1 MGRGRVTQNLSY
13 VRVQFNCRYIF
24 RVFHEMA
31 ARCTGYKVY
40 TLLMNVD
47 YIPILKE
54 YIFPAWVEFMFH
66 LIIAVILAYVIVWV
80 AWKKHYTRKQLIR
93 FTIVVNII
101 IAIALYP
108 TTALSDRTPALFSF
122 PSFGLWLV
130 AHIAYGIV
138 LGVLLA
144 RLLPLRLNEGDIKKQ

>member
-1 MGRGRVTQNLSY
+1 MLRK
-13 VRVQFNCRYIF
+13 IF
-24 RVFHEMA
+24 YTFVYSLIAGIFLGFFMKWLQDV
-31 ARCTGYKVY
+31 TGYKVY

-54 YIFPAWVEFMFH
+54 YTFPAWIEFTFH
-66 LIIAVILAYVIVWV
+66 LIVAVILAYAIVWV
-80 AWKKHYTRKQLIR
+80 AWKKHYTRKRLIQ

-101 IAIALYP
+101 IAIVLYP
-108 TTALSDRTPALFSF
+108 TTALSNRTPALFSF

-138 LGVLLA
+138 LGILLA
-144 RLLPLRLNEGDIKKQ
+144 RLLPEGHSKKTVKTR

>member
-1 MGRGRVTQNLSY
+1 MSRK
-13 VRVQFNCRYIF
+13 IF
-24 RVFHEMA
+24 YTLVYSLIAGIFLGLFMKWLQDV
-31 ARCTGYKVY
+31 TGYKVY

-54 YIFPAWVEFMFH
+54 YIFPAWIEFTFH
-66 LIIAVILAYVIVWV
+66 LIIAVILAYAIVWV

>member
-1 MGRGRVTQNLSY
+1 M
-13 VRVQFNCRYIF
+13 VRKIF
-24 RVFHEMA
+24 HTFVYSLIAGVFLGFFMKWMQDV
-31 ARCTGYKVY
+31 TGYKVY

-54 YIFPAWVEFMFH
+54 YIFPAWVEFMFR
-66 LIIAVILAYVIVWV
+66 LIIAVMLAYVILWI
-80 AWKKHYTRKQLIR
+80 AWKKHYTRKRLIR
-93 FTIVVNII
+93 FTIVVNSI

-108 TTALSDRTPALFSF
+108 TTALSERTPALFSF

-138 LGVLLA
+138 LGALLA
-144 RLLPLRLNEGDIKKQ
+144 RLLPLRLNEGAIKKQ

>member
-1 MGRGRVTQNLSY
+1 MSRK
-13 VRVQFNCRYIF
+13 IF
-24 RVFHEMA
+24 YTLVYSLIAGIFLGLFMKWLQDV
-31 ARCTGYKVY
+31 TGYKVY

-66 LIIAVILAYVIVWV
+66 LIIAVILAYVIVGV

-93 FTIVVNII
+93 FTILVNII

-108 TTALSDRTPALFSF
+108 TTALSDRTPALYSF

>member
-1 MGRGRVTQNLSY
+1 MSRK
-13 VRVQFNCRYIF
+13 IF
-24 RVFHEMA
+24 YTLVYSLIAGIFLGLFMKWLQDV
-31 ARCTGYKVY
+31 TGYKVY

-54 YIFPAWVEFMFH
+54 YIFPEWIEFTFH
-66 LIIAVILAYVIVWV
+66 LIIAVILAYAIVWV

-93 FTIVVNII
+93 FTIVVNIT

-108 TTALSDRTPALFSF
+108 TTALSDRTPALYSF

-144 RLLPLRLNEGDIKKQ
+144 RLLPLRLNERDIKKQ

>member
-1 MGRGRVTQNLSY
+1 MSRK
-13 VRVQFNCRYIF
+13 IF
-24 RVFHEMA
+24 YTLVYSLIAGIFLGLFMKWLQDV
-31 ARCTGYKVY
+31 TGYKVY

-54 YIFPAWVEFMFH
+54 YIFPAWIEFTFH
-66 LIIAVILAYVIVWV
+66 LIIAVILAYAIVWV

-93 FTIVVNII
+93 FTIVVNIT

-108 TTALSDRTPALFSF
+108 TTALSDRTPALYSF

-144 RLLPLRLNEGDIKKQ
+144 RLLPLRLNERDIKKQ

>member
-1 MGRGRVTQNLSY
+1 MSRKILHTFVYSLIAGIFLGLFMKWLQN
-13 VRVQFNCRYIF
+13 V
-24 RVFHEMA
+24 
-31 ARCTGYKVY
+31 TGYKVY

-54 YIFPAWVEFMFH
+54 YIFPAWVEFTFH
-66 LIIAVILAYVIVWV
+66 LIIAVMLAYVIVWI
-80 AWKKHYTRKQLIR
+80 AWKKHYTSKQLIW
-93 FTIVVNII
+93 FTIGVNSM

-108 TTALSDRTPALFSF
+108 TTALSNRTPALFSF

-138 LGVLLA
+138 LGTLLA

>member
-1 MGRGRVTQNLSY
+1 MSRK
-13 VRVQFNCRYIF
+13 IF
-24 RVFHEMA
+24 YTLVYSLIAGIFLGLFMKWLQDV
-31 ARCTGYKVY
+31 TGYKVY

-54 YIFPAWVEFMFH
+54 YIFPEWIEFTFH
-66 LIIAVILAYVIVWV
+66 LIIAVILAYAIVWV

-144 RLLPLRLNEGDIKKQ
+144 RLLPLRLNERDIKKQ